1 MEVKPCL
8 KINAFTNKDEVTGI
22 CTMLVNF
29 DRQAHQEKSL
39 KEIK

>member
-22 CTMLVNF
+22 CTMRVNF
-29 DRQAHQEKSL
+29 VDKL
-39 KEIK
+39 IKRNP